1 VPMNEML
8 TEALRT
14 TKIEELAILDFRSWP
29 KVTAIFLRP
38 RDSNCCMPCEFLRR
52 CLGGLVLTGKTV
64 DLKSI
69 LGEIGNSLRG
79 ELISLFYWRILPLLI
94 SLESRGFPHFSL

>member
-14 TKIEELAILDFRSWP
+14 TKIEELSILDFRSWP

-38 RDSNCCMPCEFLRR
+38 RDDDCYMPCVFLR
-52 CLGGLVLTGKTV
+52 
-64 DLKSI
+64 
-69 LGEIGNSLRG
+69 
-79 ELISLFYWRILPLLI
+79 
-94 SLESRGFPHFSL
+94 